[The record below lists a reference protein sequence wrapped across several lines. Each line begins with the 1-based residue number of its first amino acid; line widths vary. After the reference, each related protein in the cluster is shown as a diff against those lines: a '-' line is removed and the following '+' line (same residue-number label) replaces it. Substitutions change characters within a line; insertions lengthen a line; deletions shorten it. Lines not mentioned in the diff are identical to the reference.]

1 MLNQN
6 FNTSPSS
13 CTQKINKFTKR
24 DKKGV
29 LFTRYVGPWM
39 VSIHIPA
46 PGGNVRSAQAE
57 IEIMSGMSTLISD
70 LSTYEGL
77 WSNCLCSSVLSAWYK
92 HKSRLHIFKLFQNEW
107 K

>member
-1 MLNQN
+1 
-6 FNTSPSS
+6 
-13 CTQKINKFTKR
+13 
-24 DKKGV
+24 
-29 LFTRYVGPWM
+29 M

-77 WSNCLCSSVLSAWYK
+77 
-92 HKSRLHIFKLFQNEW
+92 
-107 K
+107 